1 MSLSCRDPI
10 LLGQH
15 LFSLAAVGRLFD
27 HTAMVLILARV
38 MVAFPFVRQSRS
50 ERVLV

>member
-1 MSLSCRDPI
+1 MSLRCRDPI
-10 LLGQH
+10 LLGEH

-27 HTAMVLILARV
+27 HTAMVLILASV

-50 ERVLV
+50 ESILV